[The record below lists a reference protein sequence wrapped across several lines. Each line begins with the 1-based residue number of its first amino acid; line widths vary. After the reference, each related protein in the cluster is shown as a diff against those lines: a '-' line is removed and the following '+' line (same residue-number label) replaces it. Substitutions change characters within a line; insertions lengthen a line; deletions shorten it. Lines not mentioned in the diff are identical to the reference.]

1 MYAVIV
7 ALLIALVSLA
17 NAIRK
22 ELKKFNEDRL

>member
-22 ELKKFNEDRL
+22 EIKKFNED